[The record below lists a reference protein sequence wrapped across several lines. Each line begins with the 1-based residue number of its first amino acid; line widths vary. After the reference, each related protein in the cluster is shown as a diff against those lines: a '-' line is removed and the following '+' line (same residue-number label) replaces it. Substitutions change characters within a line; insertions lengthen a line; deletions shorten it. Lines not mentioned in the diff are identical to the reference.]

1 MFLPIIFVLLLVG
14 GAVLAAQSSINGRL
28 GANTGVIESAWLTFV
43 IGAVLTFL
51 LMFFFEPAQEA
62 TLFSVPKWQLTGA
75 LFGVVYMLAIVFAV
89 PRVGTA
95 AATVAVISGQ
105 LLMSLLIDHFG
116 WLANV
121 QRPLDAS
128 RYIAMALLIGAIGLI
143 YLSHQQRQRR
153 LVSQPSE
160 CTEAAVNPKP

>member
-1 MFLPIIFVLLLVG
+1 MLLPLIFILLLVG

-28 GANTGVIESAWLTFV
+28 GAKTGVIESAWLTF
-43 IGAVLTFL
+43 IMGAVLTFL
-51 LMFFFEPAQEA
+51 LMFFFEPTQQA

-116 WLANV
+116 WLSNAV
-121 QRPLDAS
+121 RPLDTS
-128 RYIAMALLIGAIGLI
+128 RYVAMALLIAAIGLI

-153 LVSQPSE
+153 MVNQPS
-160 CTEAAVNPKP
+160 

>member
-1 MFLPIIFVLLLVG
+1 MILTLVFPLLLLG

-28 GANTGVIESAWLTFV
+28 GAKVGVLASAWLTFV

-51 LMFFFEPAQEA
+51 LVFFFEPAHSA

-105 LLMSLLIDHFG
+105 LIMSLLVDHFG
-116 WLANV
+116 WLDND
-121 QRPLDAS
+121 RLPLDPS
-128 RYIAMALLIGAIGLI
+128 RIAAIVLLAGALFLI
-143 YLSHQQRQRR
+143 YQSNARRERQTA
-153 LVSQPSE
+153 S
-160 CTEAAVNPKP
+160 A

>member
-1 MFLPIIFVLLLVG
+1 MVLPLIFILLLVG

-28 GANTGVIESAWLTFV
+28 GAKTGIIESAWLTF
-43 IGAVLTFL
+43 IMGAVLTFL
-51 LMFFFEPAQEA
+51 LMFFFEPVQQA

-105 LLMSLLIDHFG
+105 LVMSLLIDHFG
-116 WLANV
+116 WLNNA
-121 QRPLDAS
+121 QLPLGAS
-128 RYIAMALLIGAIGLI
+128 RYIAMALLLGAIVLL
-143 YLSHQQRQRR
+143 YLSHQRR
-153 LVSQPSE
+153 NRRMAAQPG
-160 CTEAAVNPKP
+160 

>member
-1 MFLPIIFVLLLVG
+1 MLLPIVFVLLLAG

-28 GANTGVIESAWLTFV
+28 GVQTGVLESAWLTFV
-43 IGAVLTFL
+43 VGAVLTFL
-51 LMFFFEPAQEA
+51 LVLFFEPHHEA

-95 AATVAVISGQ
+95 AATVSVISGQ

-116 WLANV
+116 WLDNAE
-121 QRPLDAS
+121 RSLDGS
-128 RYIAMALLIGAIGLI
+128 RYVAMVLLLLAILLI
-143 YLSHQQRQRR
+143 YLGHRR
-153 LVSQPSE
+153 SAHP
-160 CTEAAVNPKP
+160 AN

>member
-1 MFLPIIFVLLLVG
+1 MLLSVVFILLLLG

-43 IGAVLTFL
+43 MGAVLTFL
-51 LMFFFEPAQEA
+51 LMFFFEPPQQAS
-62 TLFSVPKWQLTGA
+62 LFSVPKWQLTGA
-75 LFGVVYMLAIVFAV
+75 AFGVVYMLAIVFAV

-116 WLANV
+116 WLGNATL
-121 QRPLDAS
+121 RLDAS
-128 RYIAMALLIGAIGLI
+128 RYASMALLIGALALI
-143 YLSHQQRQRR
+143 YFSHRQRTLR
-153 LVSQPSE
+153 LATAE
-160 CTEAAVNPKP
+160 

>member
-1 MFLPIIFVLLLVG
+1 MLLPLIFILLLVG

-28 GANTGVIESAWLTFV
+28 GAKTGVIESAWLTF
-43 IGAVLTFL
+43 IMGAVLTFL
-51 LMFFFEPAQEA
+51 LMFFFEPTQKA

-116 WLANV
+116 WLSNAV
-121 QRPLDAS
+121 RPLDAS
-128 RYIAMALLIGAIGLI
+128 RYVAMALLIAAIGLI

-153 LVSQPSE
+153 MVNQPS
-160 CTEAAVNPKP
+160 

>member
-1 MFLPIIFVLLLVG
+1 MLLPIIFMLLLGG

-28 GANTGVIESAWLTFV
+28 GAITGVIESAWLTF
-43 IGAVLTFL
+43 IMGAVLTFL
-51 LMFFFEPAQEA
+51 LMFFFEPAHEA

-116 WLANV
+116 WLSNAV
-121 QRPLDAS
+121 RPLDGS

-143 YLSHQQRQRR
+143 YLSHQQRHRR
-153 LVSQPSE
+153 LVNQPS
-160 CTEAAVNPKP
+160 

>member
-1 MFLPIIFVLLLVG
+1 MLLPLIFILLLVG

-28 GANTGVIESAWLTFV
+28 GAKTGVIESAWLTF
-43 IGAVLTFL
+43 IMGAVLTFL
-51 LMFFFEPAQEA
+51 LMFFFEPTQQA
-62 TLFSVPKWQLTGA
+62 TLFSVPNWQLTGA

-116 WLANV
+116 WLSNAV
-121 QRPLDAS
+121 RPLDSS
-128 RYIAMALLIGAIGLI
+128 RYVAMALLIGAIGLI
-143 YLSHQQRQRR
+143 YLSHQQRHRR
-153 LVSQPSE
+153 M
-160 CTEAAVNPKP
+160 VNQAS

>member
-1 MFLPIIFVLLLVG
+1 MLLTLIFPLLLVG

-28 GANTGVIESAWLTFV
+28 GASVGVLSSAWLTFV
-43 IGAVLTFL
+43 IGAVVTFL
-51 LMFFFEPAQEA
+51 LMFFFEPPQEA

-75 LFGVVYMLAIVFAV
+75 LCGVVYMLAIVFAV

-116 WLANV
+116 WLHND
-121 QRPLDAS
+121 RLPFDTS
-128 RYIAMALLIGAIGLI
+128 RMIAVALLIGALWLI
-143 YLSHQQRQRR
+143 YQSNARRGRRQA
-153 LVSQPSE
+153 LE
-160 CTEAAVNPKP
+160 TEATPS

>member
-1 MFLPIIFVLLLVG
+1 MLLSFIFVLLLIG

-28 GANTGVIESAWLTFV
+28 GAKTGVIESAWLTFV
-43 IGAVLTFL
+43 MGAVLTFL
-51 LMFFFEPAQEA
+51 LVFFFEPTHQA

-75 LFGVVYMLAIVFAV
+75 LFGVVYMLAIVFAI

-116 WLANV
+116 WLDNAV
-121 QRPLDAS
+121 RPLDGS
-128 RYIAMALLIGAIGLI
+128 RYLAMALLIGAIALI
-143 YLSHQQRQRR
+143 YLSHQQRQGRM
-153 LVSQPSE
+153 
-160 CTEAAVNPKP
+160 VNQSG

>member
-1 MFLPIIFVLLLVG
+1 MLLPFILVLLLVG

-28 GANTGVIESAWLTFV
+28 GAKTGVIESAWLTFV
-43 IGAVLTFL
+43 MGAVLTFL
-51 LMFFFEPAQEA
+51 LMFFFEPAHEA

-116 WLANV
+116 WLNNTV
-121 QRPLDAS
+121 RPLDAS
-128 RYIAMALLIGAIGLI
+128 RYVAMALLLGAIGLI

-153 LVSQPSE
+153 MVNQPG
-160 CTEAAVNPKP
+160 

>member
-1 MFLPIIFVLLLVG
+1 MLLPIIFVLLLAG

-28 GANTGVIESAWLTFV
+28 GAITGVIESSWLTF
-43 IGAVLTFL
+43 ILGAVLTFL
-51 LMFFFEPAQEA
+51 LMFFFEPAHDA

-116 WLANV
+116 WLSNTV
-121 QRPLDAS
+121 RPLDGS

-143 YLSHQQRQRR
+143 YLSHQQRNRR
-153 LVSQPSE
+153 LVNQPG
-160 CTEAAVNPKP
+160 